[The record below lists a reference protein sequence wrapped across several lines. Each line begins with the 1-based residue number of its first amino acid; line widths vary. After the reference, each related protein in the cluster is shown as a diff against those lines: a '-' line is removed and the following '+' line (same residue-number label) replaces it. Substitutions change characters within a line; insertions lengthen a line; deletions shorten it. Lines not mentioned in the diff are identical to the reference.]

1 MFREPFL
8 YACLALCIL
17 AACSTED
24 ANPQTT
30 FYLVRHAEKLQSD
43 TLQGKNE
50 DPPLTS
56 EGLDRANRLK
66 SLLADKKIA
75 AVYSTPYQRNVNTVK
90 PLATGEQVAIEHYEW
105 HNWQPMIEEALGT
118 FKGKTIVVCGHGD
131 NLLPMISYL
140 NGEKPQDSLARF
152 EYDKIFK
159 VEVAADTAVVE
170 TIEY

>member
-1 MFREPFL
+1 MFRKPFL
-8 YACLALCIL
+8 YVCLASCLL
-17 AACSTED
+17 TACNTGD

-90 PLATGEQVAIEHYEW
+90 PLATNEKVSISHYEW
-105 HNWQPMIEEALGT
+105 YKWQPMIDEALAT
-118 FKGKTIVVCGHGD
+118 FKGKTVVVCGHGD

-140 NGEKPQDSLARF
+140 NGEKPQDSLGSY